1 MLSKFS
7 LKWPP
12 RHRRQGYLRISRI
25 LIDDP
30 SNQIIINRGSMSRT
44 SFLVCLVHTISRGLP
59 FWIQEIF
66 CNVCNPF
73 CVLNQ
78 LGGNVLSGVW
88 TNIILT
94 FFYTTPLHFE
104 SEGVLWAEFNTPPT
118 KSLYLLVFHYINYS
132 SCSSIV
138 WEEGALQWIT
148 SIHLGILHHSCQFS
162 KKNFLE
168 HKLWDISNFGNN
180 TVKFW
185 TCFFEICM
193 NGAQH

>member
-1 MLSKFS
+1 MATATPPSRLSKDFTDFDRWPLESNHHQPRKHEPYFFS
-7 LKWPP
+7 CL
-12 RHRRQGYLRISRI
+12 SRSYNI
-25 LIDDP
+25 ERPTFL
-30 SNQIIINRGSMSRT
+30 NSRK
-44 SFLVCLVHTISRGLP
+44 FLQRLQPLLCSKSAS
-59 FWIQEIF
+59 
-66 CNVCNPF
+66 
-73 CVLNQ
+73 
-78 LGGNVLSGVW
+78 SGVW
-88 TNIILT
+88 TNIILA

-104 SEGVLWAEFNTPPT
+104 SEGVLWAELNTPPT

-180 TVKFW
+180 IFS
-185 TCFFEICM
+185 
-193 NGAQH
+193 